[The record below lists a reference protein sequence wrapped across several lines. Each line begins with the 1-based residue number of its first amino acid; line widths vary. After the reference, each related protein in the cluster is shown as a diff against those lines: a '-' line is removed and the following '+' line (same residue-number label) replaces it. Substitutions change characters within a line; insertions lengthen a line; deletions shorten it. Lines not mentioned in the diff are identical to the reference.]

1 MTPRPSP
8 VAAPGPRALSRR
20 AILAAPALLLATAEE
35 GKAAA
40 CGVAPLGTAR
50 TLRVGTQGGLFV
62 GLKSYPAT
70 LPFQAGEV
78 ALTFDDGPWP
88 GTTPRIL
95 DALACE
101 GAKATFFMIGR
112 NAAANAAIAR
122 RVLAEGHT
130 VACHSWSHPNMRT
143 LSPEA
148 GRRDIEHGFRAI
160 ADTLGRE
167 PAPFFRF
174 PFFSETQA
182 LEQWL
187 ASRDIGV
194 FGADFWA
201 SDWNAM
207 TPQAELAL
215 VDGRLAKAGRGIV
228 LFHDTKAQTAA
239 MMPGFLRNLAAAGR
253 SVVALAPGS
262 GRGETVAAG
271 PGWTRGVP

>member
-1 MTPRPSP
+1 MRQSRAP
-8 VAAPGPRALSRR
+8 VAGLTRR
-20 AILAAPALLLATAEE
+20 TLLAAPALLLP
-35 GKAAA
+35 AAA
-40 CGVAPLGTAR
+40 HATTCGAAPLGTAR

-70 LPFQAGEV
+70 LPFQPGEV

-112 NAAANAAIAR
+112 NAAADPALAR

-130 VACHSWSHPNMRT
+130 VACHSWSHPNMRR

-148 GRRDIEHGFRAI
+148 GRRDIERGFQAI
-160 ADTLGRE
+160 GDALGRAC
-167 PAPFFRF
+167 APFFRF
-174 PFFSETQA
+174 PFFSETAA

-187 ASRDIGV
+187 AGRDIGV

-201 SDWNAM
+201 SDWNPM
-207 TPQAELAL
+207 TPEAELAL

-239 MMPGFLRNLAAAGR
+239 MMPAFLRNLASAGR
-253 SVVALAPGS
+253 SVVALAPGA